1 MMKKMEITKMSA
13 VKYLNEM
20 LEKLVFDKGDLKRL
34 KTSIDHV
41 VTGQVTTK
49 QLREQIIESRSKI
62 IERLIEYIPFYIK
75 QWAIGNSIN
84 EFTNNPT
91 IDSNSELEEKLN
103 EKDKFLEEIGLR
115 IKKIHE
121 KLKQKFGAI
130 A

>member
-1 MMKKMEITKMSA
+1 MEIPKMST

-20 LEKLVFDKGDLKRL
+20 LEKLVFDEGDLKRL
-34 KTSIDHV
+34 KFSIEHL
-41 VTGQVTTK
+41 VTGQMTTK

-91 IDSNSELEEKLN
+91 IDSNSELEEKLK
-103 EKDKFLEEIGLR
+103 EKEKFLEEVGLR
-115 IKKIHE
+115 INKIHE
-121 KLKQKFGAI
+121 RLKVKFGTMS
-130 A
+130 